1 MKRKLF
7 TSALACILLLSLS
20 ACSGNVD
27 YNTVEGSLYDP
38 DAFSASSIV
47 QMSEILEDNILE
59 NWYVNGVT
67 PDNFERVMIDELDDT
82 VRGVYQSGYRSWY
95 AAVEEIGYSSPET
108 LAQDISVGDV
118 VYYIND
124 SETLTVEATL
134 TGTGEN
140 AHTAV
145 LEYQVDRNKVPLSI
159 AVNVQ
164 RSVGEKMANAGLNT
178 LLGMGMAFFVL
189 ILISL
194 VISLF
199 AILSGN
205 GKKKSP
211 KKDAAGSAPAAAVQ
225 TEASIEKTVSQI
237 AAREDADLEIAAV
250 ISAAVAA
257 YEADTGVSGGV
268 VRSIKRA
275 SGEELLP
282 QMPDYVPEDG
292 VFIRP
297 VRKREKRN
305 WKKAI

>member
-1 MKRKLF
+1 MKRKILG
-7 TSALACILLLSLS
+7 SALACILLLSLS
-20 ACSGNVD
+20 ACSGGVN

-38 DAFSASSIV
+38 EAFSASSIV
-47 QMSEILEDNILE
+47 QMSEILENNILE
-59 NWYVNGVT
+59 SWYTAGVT
-67 PDNFERVMIDELDDT
+67 PDNFERVMIDELDDS
-82 VRGVYQSGYRSWY
+82 VRSVYQSGYRSWY
-95 AAVEEIGYSSPET
+95 AAVEDIGYGSPET
-108 LAQDISVGDV
+108 LADDISVGDV

-124 SETLTVEATL
+124 DDTLTVEATL
-134 TGTGEN
+134 KGTGEN
-140 AHTAV
+140 AHEAV

-159 AVNVQ
+159 GVNVQ
-164 RSVGEKMANAGLNT
+164 RSLGEKMMNAGLNT

-205 GKKKSP
+205 GKKKTP
-211 KKDAAGSAPAAAVQ
+211 KKDAAGASPAAAAQ
-225 TEASIEKTVSQI
+225 TQASIEKTVSQI

-257 YEADTGVSGGV
+257 YEADTGRSGGV
-268 VRSIKRA
+268 VRSIRRA
-275 SGEELLP
+275 TGEELLP
-282 QMPDYVPEDG
+282 QTPDYVPADG
-292 VFIRP
+292 VYIRP

>member
-1 MKRKLF
+1 MKRKILG
-7 TSALACILLLSLS
+7 SALACILLLSLS
-20 ACSGNVD
+20 ACSGGVN

-38 DAFSASSIV
+38 EAFSASSIV
-47 QMSEILEDNILE
+47 QMSEILENNIFE
-59 NWYVNGVT
+59 SWYTAGVT
-67 PDNFERVMIDELDDT
+67 PDNFERVMIDELDDS
-82 VRGVYQSGYRSWY
+82 VRSVYQSGYRSWY
-95 AAVEEIGYSSPET
+95 AAVEDIGFGSPET
-108 LAQDISVGDV
+108 LADDISVGDV

-124 SETLTVEATL
+124 DDTLTVEATL

-140 AHTAV
+140 AHEAV

-159 AVNVQ
+159 GVNVQ
-164 RSVGEKMANAGLNT
+164 RSLGEKMTNAGLNT

-205 GKKKSP
+205 GKKKTP
-211 KKDAAGSAPAAAVQ
+211 KTAPNAAASSGTQ
-225 TEASIEKTVSQI
+225 ASIENTVSQI

-257 YEADTGVSGGV
+257 YEADTGRNGGI
-268 VRSIKRA
+268 VRSIRRA
-275 SGEELLP
+275 TGEELLP
-282 QMPDYVPEDG
+282 QTPDYVPADG
-292 VFIRP
+292 VYIRP